1 MSRDIKPVPVV
12 CDTNVLVSALLGSFT
27 NRKIFDVFKSGKVLL
42 VFSKESLAELVE
54 VLSRPQFKIPASEIR
69 SLFRLVRKRAR
80 IVRNIK
86 PITMCRDPK
95 DNMILAAAVSGKAA
109 YLVTGD
115 QDILALSNISTVQIV
130 PPAKFLTLVT

>member
-1 MSRDIKPVPVV
+1 MSKGIKPVQVV
-12 CDTNVLVSALLGSFT
+12 CDTNVLVSALLGSST
-27 NRKIFDVFKSGKVLL
+27 NRKIFEIFKSGQIILI
-42 VFSKESLAELVE
+42 FSKESLVELAE
-54 VLSRPQFKIPASEIR
+54 VLGRPKFKIPPSEIR

-130 PPAKFLTLVT
+130 PPAKFLTLLT